1 MAWPCDPIRAEWRR
15 RSCIAVENAAKR
27 LSRLFA
33 FQILL
38 PLAERGK
45 RVHPRAMG
53 EGALRRGDV
62 LGFPGPGL
70 LRRGLQRAAVGE
82 GELPGQGPKLVHG
95 VEMRGRLL

>member
-38 PLAERGK
+38 PLAERGE
-45 RVHPRAMG
+45 RVHAGAVG
-53 EGALRRGDV
+53 EGALRGGDV
-62 LGFPGPGL
+62 LGFAGPGL
-70 LRRGLQRAAVGE
+70 LRRGLQGAAVGE
-82 GELPGQGPKLVHG
+82 RELPGQGPELVHG
-95 VEMRGRLL
+95 IEMRGC